1 MPGKVHSTTRL
12 FMFLNLTHLISI
24 QGFLSPANRGALMTM
39 AMILF
44 VLLGTPAGYVS
55 ARIYKSFGGLKWKS
69 NVILTALFSPGIV
82 FVLFFIMNLV
92 LWYEESSGAVPFS
105 TLLAI
110 LALWYVFIFVW
121 SRQILYESV
130 VFLLTQ
136 SRFGVSV
143 PLTFVGAYFG
153 FRKRSL
159 EHPVRTNQIPR
170 QIPEQTI
177 YTQPIPGIIMGGVL
191 PFGCIFIQLFVSHK
205 RL

>member
-110 LALWYVFIFVW
+110 LALWYVFIFIW
-121 SRQILYESV
+121 SRQILNESF
-130 VFLLTQ
+130 VFFTYPIQ
-136 SRFGVSV
+136 VWRECA
-143 PLTFVGAYFG
+143 AYIRWRI
-153 FRKRSL
+153 FRIQK
-159 EHPVRTNQIPR
+159 TIPR
-170 QIPEQTI
+170 TSRENESDTATNSWANNLHTAYSWNHNGRCLAVRMHI
-177 YTQPIPGIIMGGVL
+177 YSAL
-191 PFGCIFIQLFVSHK
+191 RKS
-205 RL
+205 